1 MLDFTFYTPTKVF
14 FGKDKHKEIGKII
27 KEYGFTKIMMQYG
40 KSSIKKSGL
49 YDAVVSAIRAEG
61 IEIVD
66 MGGVEPNPKLAF
78 AKEAARIAK
87 EEGVQMILA
96 VGGGS
101 VLDSSKYTAAGACY
115 DGDLWD
121 FPTKKHTPGKALP
134 VGCILTHAAAGSEMS
149 SSAVIS
155 YPEIGMKRG
164 FNSDT
169 NRCLFAVMNPELT
182 YTVGAYQTACGVVD
196 MMSHTMERYFSL
208 CPPTELTDNVAEGI
222 LKAIIKAGKTAVE
235 NPTDYEARATLMWA
249 SSLAHNDLTGC
260 GRENVLPVHQL
271 EHALSGEYDG
281 IAHGA
286 GLAVLYPAWARFM
299 YKKDTARFARF
310 ARNVWDVA
318 EADDEEA
325 AWQGIK
331 AMEAFFASI
340 GMPTSL
346 LDFDIAIDCIDRLVD
361 LCTFSKTRTIKS
373 YVDMDEAVLTEIF
386 RLAFYKE

>member
-1 MLDFTFYTPTKVF
+1 MQNFTFYTPTKVF

-49 YDAVVSAIRAEG
+49 YDIIVDAIRAEG
-61 IEIVD
+61 TEIVE
-66 MGGVEPNPKLAF
+66 MGGVEPNPKLSF

-101 VLDSSKYTAAGACY
+101 VLDSAKYTAAGACY
-115 DGDLWD
+115 DGDMWD
-121 FPTKKHTPGKALP
+121 FPTKKHTPQKALP

-196 MMSHTMERYFSL
+196 MMSHTMERYFSQ

-235 NPTDYEARATLMWA
+235 IPTDYEARATLMWA

-286 GLAVLYPAWARFM
+286 GLAVLYPAWARYM
-299 YKKDTARFARF
+299 YQKDTARFARF
-310 ARNVWDVA
+310 ARKVWDVE
-318 EADDEEA
+318 EADDEKA
-325 AWQGIK
+325 ALMGIE
-331 AMEAFFASI
+331 AMEVFFSSI
-340 GMPTSL
+340 GMPQKL
-346 LDFDIAIDCIDRLVD
+346 GEFDISPDCIDQLVE

-373 YVDMDEAVLTEIF
+373 YVDMDAIVLSEIF
-386 RLAFYKE
+386 RMAF